1 MRWRFQLACK
11 GYGGWRAARSQKKNS
26 KIIIKHCRILSVLLH
41 CGSELQGFRGSE
53 WGYLYNTKNL
63 IFFGSVTWSSLHFG
77 KLSKFSI
84 KCFQK
89 KKTGLKRPTLIQNP
103 SGYWVILLVDKNL
116 VHNLKNIAIFFSR
129 AIDVISICNN
139 TKENFLREP
148 EKIKVKSQ
156 KRHLHMQFSE
166 FYLFFHNSFEI
177 WHLFSRALTRNS
189 FWCYYRELITAIALE
204 KCKKKAILFKLF
216 WYKVFVHWILK
227 FPNFLVDSVFDH
239 FRQFPIIS

>member
-1 MRWRFQLACK
+1 MTFSTSLQRLRRLTCSSF
-11 GYGGWRAARSQKKNS
+11 SKKNS

-84 KCFQK
+84 KCFQKK

-166 FYLFFHNSFEI
+166 FYLFFTILVKFDIYFLGLSREI
-177 WHLFSRALTRNS
+177 VFGV
-189 FWCYYRELITAIALE
+189 ITE
-204 KCKKKAILFKLF
+204 
-216 WYKVFVHWILK
+216 
-227 FPNFLVDSVFDH
+227 N
-239 FRQFPIIS
+239 